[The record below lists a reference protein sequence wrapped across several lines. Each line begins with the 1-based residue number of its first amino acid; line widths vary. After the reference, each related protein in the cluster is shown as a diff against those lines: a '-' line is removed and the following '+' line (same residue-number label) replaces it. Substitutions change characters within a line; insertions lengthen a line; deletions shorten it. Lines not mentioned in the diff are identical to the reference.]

1 MVDRL
6 GAVMSDTDGFTGPL
20 FKRLTPTDAGEKAA
34 KVSGPTLL
42 EDIRDFFPA
51 PSGPKDHIPVRV
63 ILVEDAGAT
72 PAPVSQGVA
81 TIQIQGSNGKSHETI
96 LSDINDLRSKCQ
108 SDDFLLFEPSSTE
121 SDLYRVTRVAPA
133 SPRFASVLARSQGK
147 RVGLLQDGILP
158 RDRIRG
164 FLRARS
170 DDGHLLIGNFTID
183 GLWPEVEVTF
193 ESGDGNGRNTDYRR
207 TVEVVLQ
214 RLAALDG
221 VLTAARITSKNV
233 AKSGV
238 NPSFDM
244 ARFPF
249 PVNLTGTDFVKLR
262 KTLGSDGGKVDS
274 PPGTSGNTTRRMTL
288 SVRLDSPAIGVRDLE
303 EHLCGC
309 RLPALRDGQGPVT
322 AKAPQLPVY
331 ALEEDLAAVDAA
343 WSVWIAALNET
354 SRPYAGGRRWNDAE
368 AIMFSASP
376 SKKRPDVT
384 DIRLGV
390 HEAGPPW
397 AVEINAPKAAAD
409 ANGLSTVARDP
420 DGRPVLLRQAWL
432 QANPDSDGEI
442 RDQKFR
448 DLTGLVPLAVTGGT
462 TPTPRQWHLVAFLD
476 EVPAEIVA
484 STADFV
490 HRCAAARAATLGDA
504 LPPGPAPSL
513 AASPEVGG
521 RLTKKAV
528 PAQPE
533 KNIVRI
539 QGEVWLAL
547 AARLEGVGL
556 TLDKIRHQAGYEVDG
571 VIRTAEGPVLL
582 EIKTGQS
589 AADVYEGVGQLL
601 LYASMLELDG
611 YRKVLLLSF
620 APSAPLVQAAMSCG
634 IEVYSYEST
643 AEDTLIEVVFQKEFL
658 VACGVPPEA

>member
-1 MVDRL
+1 MT
-6 GAVMSDTDGFTGPL
+6 DTDGFTGPL
-20 FKRLTPTDAGEKAA
+20 FKRLRPTDAGEKAA

-42 EDIRDFFPA
+42 EDVRDFFPA
-51 PSGPKDHIPVRV
+51 PSGPKGHIPVRV
-63 ILVEDAGAT
+63 ILVDDASDT
-72 PAPVSQGVA
+72 PDQTPEGVA
-81 TIQIQGSNGKSHETI
+81 TIQIQGSGGKSQETI
-96 LSDINDLRSKCQ
+96 LSGINDLRSKCQ

-121 SDLYRVTRVAPA
+121 TDLYRVTRVAPT

-147 RVGLLQDGILP
+147 RAGLLQDGILP

-164 FLRARS
+164 FLRPRS
-170 DDGHLLIGNFTID
+170 DDGHLLIGNFTIT
-183 GLWPEVEVTF
+183 GVWPEVEVTF
-193 ESGDGNGRNTDYRR
+193 ESGDGNGRNTDYRP
-207 TVEVVLQ
+207 TVEIVLR
-214 RLAALDG
+214 RLAALGG
-221 VLTAARITSKNV
+221 VLTSARISSTNV
-233 AKSGV
+233 VKSGV

-249 PVNLTGTDFVKLR
+249 PVTLAGTDFVKLR
-262 KTLGSDGGKVDS
+262 KALGSDGGKVDS
-274 PPGTSGNTTRRMTL
+274 PTGTSGNTTRRMTL
-288 SVRLDSPAIGVRDLE
+288 SVRLDSPAIDTRDLE
-303 EHLCGC
+303 ERLCGC
-309 RLPALRDGQGPVT
+309 RLPALQDGQGPST
-322 AKAPQLPVY
+322 AKSKQPPVY
-331 ALEEDLAAVDAA
+331 ALEEDLASVDAA
-343 WSVWIAALNET
+343 WSVWIGALTET

-368 AIMFSASP
+368 AIMYSASP

-390 HEAGPPW
+390 HESGAPW

-409 ANGLSTVARDP
+409 GNGLSTIARDL
-420 DGRPVLLRQAWL
+420 DGRPLLLRQAWL

-442 RDQKFR
+442 RDQKFQE
-448 DLTGLVPLAVTGGT
+448 LTGLVPVVVTGGT
-462 TPTPRQWHLVAFLD
+462 TPTPRQWHLVAILD
-476 EVPAEIVA
+476 ESPAEIAA

-504 LPPGPAPSL
+504 PPPGPAPSL

-521 RLTKKAV
+521 TFTKKAV

-533 KNIVRI
+533 KNVVRI

-556 TLDKIRHQAGYEVDG
+556 TLDKIRHHAGYEVDG
-571 VIRTAEGPVLL
+571 VIRTAEAPVLL
-582 EIKTGQS
+582 EIKTGHS

-601 LYASMLELDG
+601 LYASMLGLGG

-634 IEVYSYEST
+634 IEVYSYES
-643 AEDTLIEVVFQKEFL
+643 AAVDALLDVVFQKEFL
-658 VACGVPPEA
+658 AACGVPPEA